1 MTAASSL
8 SSFGKKSNSVKK
20 SKFKIATSDFK
31 ITKSD
36 FVRSQESICAPKKL
50 KLELLKLSSAK
61 NSEKPLK
68 KTRPNS
74 STDSLSR
81 ISTIKE
87 DTTTTLKEKK
97 LINLKTE
104 SDLSKSEFVQ
114 PL

>member
-8 SSFGKKSNSVKK
+8 SSFGKK

-36 FVRSQESICAPKKL
+36 FVRSRESICAPKKL
-50 KLELLKLSSAK
+50 KLELLKLSSAR
-61 NSEKPLK
+61 NSEKTLK
-68 KTRPNS
+68 KTMSNS

-87 DTTTTLKEKK
+87 DTTTTTTPLKEKK